1 MKRFYV
7 LWTEET
13 NIRSFRRRTVS
24 ILLFFFM
31 SFFLFNGGCSC
42 YTTIKPEPG
51 NRFFWL
57 GNFFSRCEHQFLSSV
72 FFFFSS
78 KLRFKH
84 IVTAWLWV
92 FYGSYSSLSEPAA
105 VPTSR
110 RTYLWK
116 HWRSRAQLDRPQQL
130 LIKLLR
136 VLISSNSTLY
146 LLMSSLQPSPTLL
159 K

>member
-1 MKRFYV
+1 MFCELRELILEVLEEELCPFFCFFYV
-7 LWTEET
+7 FLSFQRRLLLLHNNKTWTWKQVYLT
-13 NIRSFRRRTVS
+13 WK
-24 ILLFFFM
+24 FFFALRAPI
-31 SFFLFNGGCSC
+31 SFFCF
-42 YTTIKPEPG
+42 
-51 NRFFWL
+51 
-57 GNFFSRCEHQFLSSV
+57 

-92 FYGSYSSLSEPAA
+92 FYGSYSGLSEPTAP
-105 VPTSR
+105 PTSR

-116 HWRSRAQLDRPQQL
+116 HWRSQAQLDRPQQL